1 MELFHNYKNVIFVT
15 INYDCTVS
23 IRFNKPDIE
32 LGNYIEEHYHEL
44 FPQKRIVEFVIKKG
58 RNMGLWVDSF
68 YADDADEL
76 VDQLFHRD
84 ICTTIIPAR
93 YTAV

>member
-1 MELFHNYKNVIFVT
+1 MELFHKYKNVIFVT

-23 IRFNKPDIE
+23 IKFNKPDIE

-44 FPQKRIVEFVIKKG
+44 FPQRRITEFVIKKG

-84 ICTTIIPAR
+84 ICTAIIPAR